1 MRDHWQDVL
10 VGSVIGTVFAFFS
23 YRQYYPS
30 LGSEYSHRP
39 YSPRIQIEDEERL
52 ETHDDPFEGGG
63 GGHTA
68 EDHHHHHHHHDVVD
82 DEEYELEGTVLR
94 PHPPESLEE
103 MWKDDEH
110 APPVRERSVR
120 FEQQDGGLFLRASD
134 GTSALRMARS
144 DSPQIRPPDHAYHG
158 AEDLR

>member
-10 VGSVIGTVFAFFS
+10 VGSIVGTVFAFFS

-30 LGSEYSHRP
+30 LGSEFSHRP
-39 YSPRIQIEDEERL
+39 YSPRIQREDEERL

-63 GGHTA
+63 DPQPH
-68 EDHHHHHHHHDVVD
+68 DHHHD

-120 FEQQDGGLFLRASD
+120 FEQQDDGLFLRAED
-134 GTSALRMARS
+134 GTSALRMTRS
-144 DSPQIRPPDHAYHG
+144 KDSPQIRPPDHVYRG